1 MTSLEGGADTVQ
13 QREPVSGSRNHGHI
27 GLFSVRKNDPEIIL
41 VVGMNGSERVVECYI
56 IGSLGSAS
64 YDTTPR
70 SPTITAQC
78 TPGLSAFW
86 RSDTHQGGSFNVG
99 TLLVKDY

>member
-1 MTSLEGGADTVQ
+1 MKGGEERLGVCRAAMTSLEGGADTVQ

-70 SPTITAQC
+70 SPTITVHRDLARF
-78 TPGLSAFW
+78 GA
-86 RSDTHQGGSFNVG
+86 RTH
-99 TLLVKDY
+99 TH